1 MNHHHRSSASWGVR
15 SAWLAAFLLT
25 TVLFSMGLTCAV
37 PLVAFGAICALRQSR
52 TAALLFTATLWLATE
67 LIGFTLLHFPIGL
80 AAFGWG
86 ALVGA
91 ALLAATVAASAI
103 ARRVPGA
110 VGIAVTY
117 LGAFGLYEGLLWGVS
132 RAVGGARDAFT
143 VGILTQVFVL
153 NGVTYAALVLVGAL
167 TAGRNAKRP
176 VAAHAE
182 RRAA

>member
-15 SAWLAAFLLT
+15 AAWLAAFLLT
-25 TVLFSMGLTCAV
+25 TLLFSLGLTCAV

-52 TAALLFTATLWLATE
+52 GQALLFTATLWLATE
-67 LIGFTLLHFPIGL
+67 VIGFTLLRFPTGL

-91 ALLAATVAASAI
+91 ALLAATAAASAV
-103 ARRVPGA
+103 ARRVPGVA
-110 VGIAVTY
+110 GITVTY

-132 RAVGGARDAFT
+132 RAIGGASGAFT

-153 NGVTYAALVLVGAL
+153 NGVTFAALVLVGAL
-167 TAGRNAKRP
+167 TAGRNVREP
-176 VAAHAE
+176 VAAGVQ
-182 RRAA
+182 RRTA